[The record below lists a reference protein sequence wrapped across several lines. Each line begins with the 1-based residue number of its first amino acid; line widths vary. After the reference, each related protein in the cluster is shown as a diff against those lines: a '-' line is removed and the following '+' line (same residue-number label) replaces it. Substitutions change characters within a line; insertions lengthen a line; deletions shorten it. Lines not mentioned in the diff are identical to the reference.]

1 MIKLNRLKSLIWLRW
16 QYLMSNKGLL
26 YIGIGMPIGEMALLS
41 LIPNIHGN
49 AGFLSFSLNFV
60 YSITS
65 GSFISLMIGE
75 EKEKKNLRTLILSG
89 VKMKEYTFSVIIFPF
104 IFSIISCIYFPLLF
118 GVHISSWP
126 VYIFIIVSECLFFI
140 LANLSI
146 GLFSKNQVQASLFTL
161 IIFIFVTL
169 LPILLELTSNELI
182 KNIIEWSFI
191 GINTKYFIELE
202 KFQISNISTISILL
216 WIFGMSILT
225 RYAFAWNRKDKYK

>member
-126 VYIFIIVSECLFFI
+126 VYIFIIVSECLFLSSEFI
-140 LANLSI
+140 NWFI
-146 GLFSKNQVQASLFTL
+146 FKNQVQASLFTL

-225 RYAFAWNRKDKYK
+225 RYALHGTEEHN

>member
-146 GLFSKNQVQASLFTL
+146 GLFSFCLFKDTEKLTLGACPQRPGNHPFDLMLFRVENSSLGK
-161 IIFIFVTL
+161 
-169 LPILLELTSNELI
+169 PS
-182 KNIIEWSFI
+182 
-191 GINTKYFIELE
+191 
-202 KFQISNISTISILL
+202 
-216 WIFGMSILT
+216 
-225 RYAFAWNRKDKYK
+225 

>member
-126 VYIFIIVSECLFFI
+126 VYIFIIESECLFYI
-140 LANLSI
+140 NW
-146 GLFSKNQVQASLFTL
+146 
-161 IIFIFVTL
+161 FIFKKSS
-169 LPILLELTSNELI
+169 TSVFIHFNNFYLCYTFTY
-182 KNIIEWSFI
+182 FI
-191 GINTKYFIELE
+191 GIDFK
-202 KFQISNISTISILL
+202 
-216 WIFGMSILT
+216 
-225 RYAFAWNRKDKYK
+225 

>member
-75 EKEKKNLRTLILSG
+75 EKEKKNYNNS
-89 VKMKEYTFSVIIFPF
+89 
-104 IFSIISCIYFPLLF
+104 
-118 GVHISSWP
+118 
-126 VYIFIIVSECLFFI
+126 
-140 LANLSI
+140 
-146 GLFSKNQVQASLFTL
+146 FTAA
-161 IIFIFVTL
+161 
-169 LPILLELTSNELI
+169 LTSSKLSVGSNLLTTFPSLST
-182 KNIIEWSFI
+182 KN
-191 GINTKYFIELE
+191 LV
-202 KFQISNISTISILL
+202 KFHLMSGLL
-216 WIFGMSILT
+216 L
-225 RYAFAWNRKDKYK
+225 